1 MDISSSTCKKECL
14 GLVGF
19 QISKSF
25 VSCYE
30 ASFLHDSMGLLQ
42 PFDWR
47 STWFLGQDP
56 RSKSGNWAQLGEP
69 GEVGCGS
76 FAESKG
82 SLPIQLCEA
91 PAKSLL
97 GHTECKD
104 SSYLTSFATC
114 VSWFD
119 LEIKGQFLLLLIP
132 NGILEGFRNSTLG
145 RFAIAERQRIHG

>member
-1 MDISSSTCKKECL
+1 MDYVAGPGSRKGVGAVQISS
-14 GLVGF
+14 
-19 QISKSF
+19 
-25 VSCYE
+25 
-30 ASFLHDSMGLLQ
+30 H
-42 PFDWR
+42 
-47 STWFLGQDP
+47 
-56 RSKSGNWAQLGEP
+56 
-69 GEVGCGS
+69 
-76 FAESKG
+76 
-82 SLPIQLCEA
+82 IQLCEA

-114 VSWFD
+114 VSWLD